1 MTRKNLYQLKR
12 ILDTHQYQR
21 DWELHCVYRRLS
33 YIENSALKILIKPC
47 TQWRELVLSSFT
59 DMKSVYCHKGTT
71 PFARNHSLIEAL
83 HSSCKKIK
91 EKKLSLRRKYIELVM
106 DAINTTTRKH
116 ETKYHLNRTLAKV
129 MQECIRGRIYIINNN
144 LSIPQRVE

>member
-21 DWELHCVYRRLS
+21 DWELHF
-33 YIENSALKILIKPC
+33 
-47 TQWRELVLSSFT
+47 VLSSFT
-59 DMKSVYCHKGTT
+59 DKKSVYCHKGTT

-83 HSSCKKIK
+83 HSSCKKIE